1 MDNCPF
7 CRIASGKIASEIV
20 YEDDTVVAFND
31 VNPKA
36 PVHILVIPRE
46 HIATLNDLD
55 DSHIDLVGRLY
66 LAARDIAREQGFAD
80 VGYRT
85 VINCNRQAGQSVFH
99 LHLHLLAGRLMGWPP
114 G

>member
-1 MDNCPF
+1 VDNCLF
-7 CRIASGKIASEIV
+7 CRIASGEMASDIV
-20 YEDDTVVAFND
+20 YEDDAVLAFND

-55 DSHIDLVGRLY
+55 DGQTDLVGRLY

-80 VGYRT
+80 PGYRT